1 MVITEW
7 SLHVLIQEE
16 AQRECSGNCGQC
28 VQSIGFLKQ
37 FGGAHDL
44 GMTTVNSSR
53 SCCNFFDGVPTTR
66 VVSLFQLQTLSV
78 EGIIHDPLL
87 LGVTR
92 SLQSDK
98 LFQFVR
104 YTTLAIAICRYAHLH
119 EWQQSEA
126 MIWCGN
132 IVPTAITVLLCC
144 ATTTV
149 LLLLELLK
157 LKEN

>member
-1 MVITEW
+1 VHAETVESWKHKMVITEW

-87 LGVTR
+87 LGVTLEAC
-92 SLQSDK
+92 SLTNCFS
-98 LFQFVR
+98 L
-104 YTTLAIAICRYAHLH
+104 
-119 EWQQSEA
+119 
-126 MIWCGN
+126 
-132 IVPTAITVLLCC
+132 
-144 ATTTV
+144 
-149 LLLLELLK
+149 
-157 LKEN
+157 